1 MKRKSKIITSVA
13 LLSLSIFGLM
23 MGVYAAVSRQL
34 SISGTISFTASTLR
48 ASYVVSKTDAFA
60 GEPVDYTTEVASGAF
75 NDTNNT
81 DQVAALGDIVLSD
94 AANKFGYKVVIT
106 NNESVRTIDVNY
118 TLPTVTEGWLT
129 LYVNG
134 DPATG
139 TPAAITL
146 ASGQIATVE
155 FLLVADPLT
164 APTSV
169 ANAVNLASTFTLSL
183 PEAGETFAPEQRAL
197 SSDQANKQIER
208 MTNDR
213 MNNQTI
219 ERMTNDRVNTQNMEN
234 TSREVEHVSSQE
246 NHFDYDQ
253 LQARPRRVTRTEN

>member
-60 GEPVDYTTEVASGAF
+60 GETVDYTTEVASGAF

-146 ASGQIATVE
+146 ASGQVATVE
-155 FLLVADPLT
+155 FLLVANPLT

-197 SSDQANKQIER
+197 SSDYKQQSQKI
-208 MTNDR
+208 NDYR
-213 MNNQTI
+213 NNQTI
-219 ERMTNDRVNTQNMEN
+219 ERMSNDRVNTQNMEN